1 MNQAAKLLSV
11 QLVAMF
17 AALLSID
24 VSVQCFEKIAS
35 QLAGDSIGNE
45 LKFYLHL
52 LQLPW
57 TWAVVILSL
66 LQLWVW
72 MKILSKT
79 DLSVAY
85 PISSLCFPLTMVAS
99 IVFFHEHVSFG
110 AWLGAFLIASG
121 IALVGGENHEVAD
134 KHYLATDGTYE

>member
-1 MNQAAKLLSV
+1 MKQTASLLSV
-11 QLVAMF
+11 QVVTMF
-17 AALLSID
+17 VALLTID

-35 QLAGDSIGNE
+35 QLAGDSLGNE
-45 LKFYLHL
+45 LQFYLHL

-57 TWAVVILSL
+57 TWAVVLLSL

-99 IVFFHEHVSFG
+99 IVFFHEHVSIS
-110 AWLGAFLIASG
+110 AWLGGFLIASG
-121 IALVGGENHEVAD
+121 IALVGGEQHA
-134 KHYLATDGTYE
+134 